1 MPKLLTASAA
11 DTDLF
16 LSMAVLQGNTGARVA
31 FSSVLLSTLTG
42 IRSIPA
48 YKHGIIVFG
57 SRIAENGAGKDLQK
71 SSHLLLGPEAKPA
84 VLEMFM
90 AKVVG
95 K

>member
-1 MPKLLTASAA
+1 M
-11 DTDLF
+11 
-16 LSMAVLQGNTGARVA
+16 A

-84 VLEMFM
+84 VLEMFIFNPLWLKLWESDL
-90 AKVVG
+90 ANLDTEAFI
-95 K
+95 